1 MQPYVTLP
9 GSIAADILF
18 CLNCLRAF
26 YQDQNKPDKES
37 QSPTIFAELE
47 KLDKLRNKIEDNIG
61 FAIQD
66 QTDEAWKNHLTPD
79 LMAML
84 VQKLSKAISLLG
96 GKGAYLSLEGDS
108 ATLHL
113 DHEGHKCEILKI
125 LEEE

>member
-9 GSIAADILF
+9 GSIATDILF
-18 CLNCLRAF
+18 CLNCLRVF
-26 YQDQNKPDKES
+26 YQDPNKPDKES

-96 GKGAYLSLEGDS
+96 GKGAYLSLEGDT
-108 ATLHL
+108 ATIHL
-113 DHEGHKCEILKI
+113 DHEGHKDEILKI
-125 LEEE
+125 LEQE